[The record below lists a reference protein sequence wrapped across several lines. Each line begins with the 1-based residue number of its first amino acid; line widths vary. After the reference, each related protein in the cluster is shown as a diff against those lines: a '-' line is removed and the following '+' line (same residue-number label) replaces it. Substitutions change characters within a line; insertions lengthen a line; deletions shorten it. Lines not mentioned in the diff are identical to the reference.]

1 MIENLILGVYFK
13 KTKYL
18 KLDGDV
24 ATNRRFKIANR
35 FNEDSEVKILL
46 LTTTVGGLG

>member
-1 MIENLILGVYFK
+1 MLSLYFK
-13 KTKYL
+13 NTKYL

-24 ATNRRFKIANR
+24 ATSKRFKIANR